1 MSFPVTLRFKPSR
14 RLWAALFFSH
24 ALSLIAIGML
34 ALGVWASVLALIVLS
49 LSLVGVW
56 RMIETPV
63 VVLQDDGGVL
73 WQLEDGNEAL
83 GLLVS
88 GTAFSW
94 LVVLRL
100 RFEPATGGKSVRV
113 LVALAD
119 SLPAYDFRQLQVWS
133 RWVASVRRSVQDAE
147 GS

>member
-34 ALGVWASVLALIVLS
+34 ALGEWACFLALIVLS
-49 LSLVGVW
+49 LSLMGFW
-56 RMIETPV
+56 RTLETPV
-63 VVLQDDGGVL
+63 VVLQKDGGVL
-73 WQLEDGNEAL
+73 WQLEDGNQAP
-83 GLLVS
+83 GQLVS
-88 GTAFSW
+88 GVAFSW

-100 RFEPATGGKSVRV
+100 RFEPATGGKSLRV
-113 LVALAD
+113 VLALAD
-119 SLPAYDFRQLQVWS
+119 SLSGYEFRQLQVWA
-133 RWVASVRRSVQDAE
+133 RWVAPLRRAGEDAE